1 MARPKTGTALT
12 AAERMRRYRARREAQ
27 GLRARSR
34 WIPRTLQ
41 ARVLEKRD
49 LLQTLAR
56 AHGATSLD
64 LFGSAA
70 RGDERPDSDLDFVV
84 EMEPG
89 RSVLDLIGLA
99 QDLEAVFERKVD
111 VACKDAL
118 EPRMR
123 ANVERDAVRIV

>member
-1 MARPKTGTALT
+1 MVRPVTGKALS
-12 AAERMRRYRARREAQ
+12 AAERMRRYRVRKKKL
-27 GLRARSR
+27 GLRAQAR
-34 WIPRTLQ
+34 WVPEALRARVVDKQDLLRTL
-41 ARVLEKRD
+41 AK
-49 LLQTLAR
+49 
-56 AHGATSLD
+56 AHGATSLA

-70 RGDERPDSDLDFVV
+70 RGGERPDSDLDFVV

-89 RSVLDLIGLA
+89 RSLLDLIGLA

>member
-1 MARPKTGTALT
+1 
-12 AAERMRRYRARREAQ
+12 MRRYRARREAQ

-34 WIPRTLQ
+34 WTPRTLR

-70 RGDERPDSDLDFVV
+70 RGDEQRDSDLDFIVDL
-84 EMEPG
+84 EPG
-89 RSVLDLIGLA
+89 RSLLDLIGLA
-99 QDLEAVFERKVD
+99 NDLEAVFERKVD
-111 VACKDAL
+111 VATRDSLK
-118 EPRMR
+118 PGVR
-123 ANVERDAVRIV
+123 ANAEREALRIL